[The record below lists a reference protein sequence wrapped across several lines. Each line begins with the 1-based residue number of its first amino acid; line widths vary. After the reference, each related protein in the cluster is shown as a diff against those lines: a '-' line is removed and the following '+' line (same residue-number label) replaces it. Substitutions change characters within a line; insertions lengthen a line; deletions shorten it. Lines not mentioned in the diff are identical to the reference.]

1 MAEVKGGKMQND
13 LRSKRTAYNHQSAEK
28 QLMTLTVVHGKVLAR
43 EEGKLQ

>member
-1 MAEVKGGKMQND
+1 MTYVQRE
-13 LRSKRTAYNHQSAEK
+13 QSIIINQLEK